1 MSDVIGRVR
10 AVVSTIVEAFL
21 DEVAQLTGDYALL
34 EDDDIKA
41 EFKAFVAVE
50 GTGEA
55 AEE

>member
-41 EFKAFVAVE
+41 EFKAFVVSE
-50 GTGEA
+50 GNGEA
-55 AEE
+55 AEQ

>member
-1 MSDVIGRVR
+1 VSDVIGRVR

-41 EFKAFVAVE
+41 EFKAFVVSE
-50 GTGEA
+50 GNGEA
-55 AEE
+55 AEQ